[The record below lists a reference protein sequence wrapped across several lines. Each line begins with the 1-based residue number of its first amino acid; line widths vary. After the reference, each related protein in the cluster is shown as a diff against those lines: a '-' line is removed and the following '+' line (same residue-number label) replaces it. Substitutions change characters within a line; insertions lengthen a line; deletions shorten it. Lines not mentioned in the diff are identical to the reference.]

1 MLTPKACV
9 RVCVCVRIKGV
20 CGCRCRCVCWCD
32 ALVRK
37 LATCTDIALV
47 LLECLS
53 EHACLSTHIRISF
66 SGFLAS
72 FPSLPSYTK
81 SQLAIKLLIATG
93 SPFIAPLRAIGK
105 LKVNVQI
112 C

>member
-1 MLTPKACV
+1 MAKKLKRANAIAQKNVDSQGMCEG
-9 RVCVCVRIKGV
+9 VCVCVRIKGV
-20 CGCRCRCVCWCD
+20 CVCRCRCVCWCD

-66 SGFLAS
+66 SGFLS
-72 FPSLPSYTK
+72 PFPSLPSYTK
-81 SQLAIKLLIATG
+81 S
-93 SPFIAPLRAIGK
+93 
-105 LKVNVQI
+105 
-112 C
+112 